1 MRVLEEK
8 VIERVGDNR
17 SIPVDVRVI
26 TATNRNLR
34 QLVEAGS
41 FRGDFYYRINVLPIE
56 LPPLRERVEDIPLLA
71 EMFFRRIQLKSNK
84 PIQGISPEAM
94 QALVRYPWPGN
105 VRELKSA
112 FEYAFVTCME
122 SKIDI
127 QHLPPDI
134 VLDRDR
140 HPAIPLAD
148 ISLDE
153 RKKQELIQA
162 LDQANG
168 NQSLAGRILGI
179 SRVTVWNRMHRYGI
193 R

>member
-1 MRVLEEK
+1 
-8 VIERVGDNR
+8 
-17 SIPVDVRVI
+17 VRII

-34 QLVEAGS
+34 PLVEAGS
-41 FRGDFYYRINVLPIE
+41 FRSDFYYRINVLPIE
-56 LPPLRERVEDIPLLA
+56 MPPLRERVEDIPLLA

-84 PIQGISPEAM
+84 AIQGISPAAI

-122 SKIDI
+122 NRIDI

-134 VLDRDR
+134 AQTVDR
-140 HPAIPLAD
+140 HPVIPTAD
-148 ISLDE
+148 IGPDE
-153 RKKQELIQA
+153 RKKEELLQA
-162 LDQANG
+162 LAQAKG

-179 SRVTVWNRMHRYGI
+179 SRGTVWNRMHRYGI